1 MKEHDDGYSN
11 EQGWRGYRKKGNVIN
26 KQAKTKT
33 WSYCITVSKGSNRC
47 RGLKAEETEEWED

>member
-1 MKEHDDGYSN
+1 MKEHDDRYSN

-33 WSYCITVSKGSNRC
+33 
-47 RGLKAEETEEWED
+47 